1 MHNKLNRRRL
11 RNIRIFVSLNLF
23 ILFLIGWNNLLSGQE
38 YIFQVTDYGMEDGL
52 SHTDVQS
59 IHQDRDGFMWIGTNY
74 GLNRFDGYRF
84 KWYTQEKYGLQS
96 NAVNHILEDDKGWL
110 WLINT
115 GFRTSR
121 EVSTIDIFNPVTEQL
136 FSFEEKFGKNLPFAL
151 ADINSFCASDEGRL
165 VFVTKQ
171 KKLWVYS
178 SADGFEVHDLGI
190 YPLSVEFFSRHN
202 TIWCHASKTVD
213 NLRDVIVEI
222 DLKGNVVNR
231 YEHEFPFQHNF
242 IAGIDK
248 GDNLWYL
255 TRHWETKRFEKNQK
269 GGIFKIDPSGV
280 DGAFLLNGSALSG
293 GAVNLDVPMIG
304 NQYGFWL
311 NPEKDNFWLYSK
323 GSFMGFHPASGWSQE
338 LAATHKELAHPNVVF
353 FDKAGKT
360 WVGTTFGLYV
370 LDLNPNPFRSLAYDP
385 TKESLLAF
393 RGITQ
398 DKQNNLWACI
408 DRGAGWLGRFK
419 TTGGA
424 QETEIIGSE
433 KPEWGRGYKYGI
445 FSDRKGNIWFGSG
458 QENIITRYNPVNNS
472 LQQFPYQISD
482 NRQVNI
488 WSFFEDKNGR
498 IWFGTDNGVVGY
510 IGEANS
516 VSLLPKIENI
526 SAKGGCIY
534 QFFEDAT
541 GQVWLCSDNGLYQ
554 LYVERKSVTAYHPE
568 GLDFLKS
575 GIYHAHTDADGSFWL
590 GSSGLGLFKWYPESK
605 EYLRFTKADGLSDN
619 TIYAVYEDDSGNL
632 WLPTNYGINQFNK
645 ISFRSKAFLEK
656 DGVSGH
662 EFNRISHYQG
672 KDGRLYFGGING
684 LTSFH
689 PKDIAKEL
697 SKGNLPLVITEFQQF
712 DGEQNKLVE
721 RTADLRDTRKITMHP
736 NDRYF
741 RLEFALLEYNN
752 VESVQYGYRIEDID
766 KEWTFQ
772 KENSIQLSRLPYGK
786 HILRV
791 KGQGADGQW
800 STNELSITVEVL
812 KPFYLQIW
820 FIGLAIL
827 SLLIGALLF
836 FKRRTRQLLD
846 QQRELEKIVAVR
858 TLKIQ
863 EDKTVIEKQ
872 AEELQSLEKLKSR
885 FFANVS
891 HELRT
896 PLSLMI
902 GPLDSIL
909 KKESTRPEKEQRML
923 EFVRN
928 NSKHL
933 LKLVNEILDL
943 SKLETGQLELK
954 EEGLNFHD
962 FLEPIVAQFSSFGDS
977 ESVKMQFD
985 FQADPGLNIML
996 DANKFEKVVHN
1007 FLSNAIKFS
1016 PPDSVVKFKV
1026 VAIDGDLL
1034 VTVTDQGPGI
1044 HPDDLPHI
1052 FDRFYQSKLLEAPAQ
1067 GGTGIGLSMAAELA
1081 QLLGG
1086 KIWAESE
1093 FGKGSTFFFR
1103 FPVKKVDSP
1112 LFEVRKPQPDKS
1124 LTELPT
1130 SDFQAGELKPTL
1142 PAGKANILIVEDNP
1156 ELRSYMQLLLEDD
1169 YHVLTAENGKV
1180 GWDYLLQT
1188 ADCQLIISDLMMP
1201 VMDGF
1206 QLLEKIKS
1214 HETLRHLPV
1223 IMLTARADV
1232 RVKLRALRI
1241 GVDDYLTKPFV
1252 EEELQVRIKNLLH
1265 NRRERVKALAKI
1277 DHEEE
1282 IHLPEKVGM
1291 HAAEDDWLV
1300 NVEAIFSKILSES
1313 QFKIDWV
1320 AGQMHLS
1327 ERQFDR
1333 RLKQR
1338 TGLTP
1343 NNYLREMRL
1352 QRAKDFLHDGK
1363 YSTVKEVGFAVG
1375 FYDTKYFS
1383 GLFRERFGVLP
1394 STYLS

>member
-1 MHNKLNRRRL
+1 MLIKLYRRRL
-11 RNIRIFVSLNLF
+11 GNIRIFVSLYLF
-23 ILFLIGWNNLLSGQE
+23 ILLLTGWNNLLSGQE
-38 YIFQVTDYGMEDGL
+38 YIFQVADYGMEDGL

-59 IHQDRDGFMWIGTNY
+59 IHQDRDGFIWIGTNY

-84 KWYTQEKYGLQS
+84 KWFTQEKHGLQS

-115 GFRTSR
+115 GFQTSR
-121 EVSTIDIFNPVTEQL
+121 EVRTIDIFNPITEQL
-136 FSFEEKFGKNLPFAL
+136 FSFEKKFGKKLPFAPS
-151 ADINSFCASDEGRL
+151 DINSFCASDEGRL
-165 VFVTKQ
+165 AFVTKQ

-178 SADGFEVHDLGI
+178 SADGFKEHDLGI
-190 YPLSVEFFSRHN
+190 YPLSLEMFSRHN
-202 TIWCHASKTVD
+202 TIWCHASKTAD

-222 DLKGNVVNR
+222 DLKGSVVNR
-231 YEHEFPFQHNF
+231 YEHKFPFQHNF

-248 GDNLWYL
+248 VDNLWYL
-255 TRHWETKRFEKNQK
+255 SRHWETKRFEKNQK

-280 DGAFLLNGSALSG
+280 EHSFLLGDSALPG
-293 GAVNLDVPMIG
+293 GAVNLDMSMIG
-304 NQYGFWL
+304 FEYGFWL

-323 GSFMGFHPASGWSQE
+323 GSFLGFHPASGWSQE
-338 LAATHKELAHPNVVF
+338 LAATQKELAHPNVVF
-353 FDKAGKT
+353 FDNAGKT

-370 LDLNPNPFRSLAYDP
+370 INLNSNPFRSLAYDA

-398 DKQNNLWACI
+398 DKQNTLWACI

-424 QETEIIGSE
+424 YETEIIGPE
-433 KPEWGRGYKYGI
+433 KAAWGRGYKYGI

-472 LQQFPYQISD
+472 LQQFLYQIPD

-488 WSFFEDKNGR
+488 WSFYEDKNSR
-498 IWFGTDNGVVGY
+498 IWFGTDNGIIGY
-510 IGEANS
+510 IGADNS
-516 VSLLPKIENI
+516 VALLPKVENI

-541 GQVWLCSDNGLYQ
+541 GRVRLCTDDGLYQ
-554 LYVERKSVTAYHPE
+554 LDPERKSAMPYHPE

-590 GSSGLGLFKWYPESK
+590 GSNGLGLFKWNPESK
-605 EYLRFTKADGLSDN
+605 DYLRFTKADGLSDN

-645 ISFRSKAFLEK
+645 TSFRSKAFLEK

-689 PKDIAKEL
+689 PKDIAKEH
-697 SKGNLPLVITEFQQF
+697 SAVSLPLVITEFQQF

-721 RTADLRDTRKITMHP
+721 RTADLRDTRKITMLP

-741 RLEFALLEYNN
+741 RIAFALLEYINLEN
-752 VESVQYGYRIEDID
+752 VQYGYRIEGID
-766 KEWTFQ
+766 KAWTFQ
-772 KENSIQLSRLPYGK
+772 KENSLQLSRLPYGK
-786 HILRV
+786 HILRI

-800 STNELSITVEVL
+800 STNELSIAVEVL
-812 KPFYLQIW
+812 KPFYLQSW
-820 FIGLAIL
+820 FLLLCGAF
-827 SLLIGALLF
+827 LLISGPAFYIMRTNQLKKQKQQLEMEIV
-836 FKRRTRQLLD
+836 RRT
-846 QQRELEKIVAVR
+846 ETIKE
-858 TLKIQ
+858 
-863 EDKTVIEKQ
+863 Q
-872 AEELQSLEKLKSR
+872 AEELKSLEQLKSR

-909 KKESTRPEKEQRML
+909 KKESDRPEKEQRLL

-943 SKLETGQLELK
+943 SKLESGRMELK
-954 EEGLNFHD
+954 EEALNFHS
-962 FLEPIVAQFSSFGDS
+962 FLEPIVAQFSSYGDS
-977 ESVKMQFD
+977 ESVKILFD
-985 FQADPGLNIML
+985 YQSDPGLNIKL
-996 DANKFEKVVHN
+996 DENKFEKIVHN

-1016 PPDSVVKFKV
+1016 PPGSVVKFKV
-1026 VAIDGDLL
+1026 EATDGDLL
-1034 VTVTDQGPGI
+1034 VSVTDQGPGI
-1044 HPDDLPHI
+1044 HPNDLPHI

-1067 GGTGIGLSMAAELA
+1067 GGTGIGLSIAAELA
-1081 QLLGG
+1081 HLLGG
-1086 KIWAESE
+1086 KIWSESE

-1142 PAGKANILIVEDNP
+1142 LAKKASILIVEDNP

-1169 YHVLTAENGKV
+1169 YHVITAENGKV

-1201 VMDGF
+1201 IMDGF

-1252 EEELQVRIKNLLH
+1252 QEELQVRIKNLLY
-1265 NRRERVKALAKI
+1265 NYRERVMAMAEI
-1277 DHEEE
+1277 GREEE
-1282 IHLPEKVGM
+1282 IHLPEKPVM
-1291 HAAEDDWLV
+1291 HASEDDWLE
-1300 NVEAIFSKILSES
+1300 NVEAIFSKILSDS

-1333 RLKQR
+1333 RLKQH

-1352 QRAKDFLHDGK
+1352 QRAKDFLHEGK

-1383 GLFRERFGVLP
+1383 GLFRERFGILP